1 MKHPAIIL
9 AAGASTRLGEPK
21 QLVRWEN
28 KTLLE
33 HAIDALRASGRAPII
48 VVLGAYSADIAQ
60 ALPDDIIEVINDAW
74 ETGMGSSLRVGLD
87 ALEAHCHAPRDV
99 MLCLSDQPLIHADDL
114 RALQAA
120 LTADVDAAAASFDGL
135 TSPPVCFSA
144 ASLKHLRELP
154 ARVGARKLLR
164 NGTLRVTHVPMYN
177 AAFDVDTPDDLQRLQ
192 EQPPASP
199 EPECPNEPNGASR
212 AGSPRPSRA
221 WRS

>member
-33 HAIDALRASGRAPII
+33 RAIDTLRACGRAPII
-48 VVLGAYSADIAQ
+48 VVLGAYSDDIAR
-60 ALPDDIIEVINDAW
+60 AMPDGVIEVINGAW
-74 ETGMGSSLRVGLD
+74 ETGMGSSLRAGLD
-87 ALEAHCHAPRDV
+87 ALDAHCHAPHDV
-99 MLCLSDQPLIHADDL
+99 MLCLSDQPLISAADL
-114 RALQAA
+114 RALQGA
-120 LTADVDAAAASFDGL
+120 LQAGADAAAASFDGL

-154 ARVGARKLLR
+154 PGVGARKLLR
-164 NGTLRVTHVPMYN
+164 DGTLHVVHVPMHN

-192 EQPPASP
+192 EQPPAPP
-199 EPECPNEPNGASR
+199 EPECPK
-212 AGSPRPSRA
+212 
-221 WRS
+221 